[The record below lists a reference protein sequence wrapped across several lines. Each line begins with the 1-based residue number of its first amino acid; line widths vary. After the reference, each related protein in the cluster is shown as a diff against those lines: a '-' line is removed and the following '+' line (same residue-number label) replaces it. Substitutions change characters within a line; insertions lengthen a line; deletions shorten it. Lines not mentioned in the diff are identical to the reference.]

1 MRLEKSDRFFQ
12 ELQEI
17 VDFIAT
23 DNVYAALAFYDELIE
38 KIEKISENSYRYRMS
53 QTVYQEYSRE
63 MIFRGYTIPFF
74 IDTQREAIVILGIFN
89 QNIWE

>member
-38 KIEKISENSYRYRMS
+38 KIEEISENPYRYRMN
-53 QTVYQEYSRE
+53 QAVYQEYSRE

-74 IDTQREAIVILGIFN
+74 IDTQRDAIVILGIFN

>member
-17 VDFIAT
+17 VDFIAM
-23 DNVYAALAFYDELIE
+23 DNVYAALSFYDELIE
-38 KIEKISENSYRYRMS
+38 KIEEISENPYRYRMN

-74 IDTQREAIVILGIFN
+74 IDTQRDTIVILGIFN
-89 QNIWE
+89 

>member
-1 MRLEKSDRFFQ
+1 MRLEKSDRFLY
-12 ELQEI
+12 ELQEV
-17 VDFIAT
+17 VDFIAA

-38 KIEKISENSYRYRMS
+38 KIEEISENPYRYRMN
-53 QTVYQEYSRE
+53 QTAYQEYSRE

-74 IDTQREAIVILGIFN
+74 IDIQREAIVILGIFN